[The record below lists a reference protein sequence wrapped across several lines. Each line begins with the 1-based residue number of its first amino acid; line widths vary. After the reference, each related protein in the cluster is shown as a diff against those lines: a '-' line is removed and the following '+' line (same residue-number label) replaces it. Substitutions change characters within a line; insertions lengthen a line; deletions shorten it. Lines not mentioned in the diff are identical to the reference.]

1 MFQILRKSAISKII
15 NKFTSQYCRT
25 NKLAVKETVSSANK
39 RRGKLFSLSASLL
52 NLFKTILK

>member
-1 MFQILRKSAISKII
+1 MNSAISKII
-15 NKFTSQYCRT
+15 NKFTGQYCRT

-39 RRGKLFSLSASLL
+39 REGRKKLFSLSASLL